1 MTTWKIIVKTTQ
13 NVNLGGVGTV
23 HLEKGMSVEY
33 VSSNSFW
40 GPLDSKDS
48 SEEVNKLFIRKYD
61 IDLKKFGLLT
71 KTILDLQKM

>member
-23 HLEKGMSVEY
+23 HLEKGMSVDY

-48 SEEVNKLFIRKYD
+48 SEEVKKLFIRKYD

>member
-23 HLEKGMSVEY
+23 HLEKGMSVDN

-48 SEEVNKLFIRKYD
+48 SEEINKLFIRKYD